1 LLAARPLFA
10 LAVVWLIAAG
20 HTMNFREM
28 GAAHGWVPAEI
39 YSLHNIFA
47 VSIALTLLA
56 CRSLACHASAQH
68 WARCGVLLLAA
79 GSFLNGLYVHAPF
92 PIFVVG
98 RGLAG
103 VGVGLT
109 IFFAPRILDA
119 RLANPTTWASIALP
133 VIGPGAISAATM
145 MHETSDWESGFLV
158 EGFAALIGFILLL
171 TMTKAPDSPESEP
184 SGSQAYLPFLIIG
197 SAGLVYCLHWGQ
209 LYGWLESSD
218 IVIPG
223 ALGGL
228 AMAAASHLAYPQ
240 LDFVAL
246 REGWLR
252 LLLCFFGGVCQFF
265 HGTTMNLYG
274 GLLLNYSTWERTL
287 LIWWLPLGVAT
298 SLGAVHLA
306 MDRWQKRPG
315 VSAAIAG
322 LLLVAAGMHHLYER
336 TFDWPYWQVQNVA
349 DLNWFPAPQYWE
361 LAPGR
366 FIMGLGIGLFM
377 IAMDLKTSPD
387 PEREKR
393 FHPFLL
399 VAQFYGSGLGVALLV
414 NFFLIGQPINY
425 SYAAD
430 RDYIQAEEFAQRRA
444 VLRDALDQ
452 AGEQSPDRQAD
463 ALLFR
468 GTKYESDN
476 LVFAQFYVSFTLA
489 ALGLAVLCLGLLL
502 WDKFCAP
509 HRAHAP

>member
-1 LLAARPLFA
+1 LLAARPLFG
-10 LAVVWLIAAG
+10 LAVAWLTTAG

-39 YSLHNIFA
+39 YSLHTIFA
-47 VSIALTLLA
+47 VSIAVTLLA
-56 CRSLACHASAQH
+56 CPALRRHGSSRSWAQL
-68 WARCGVLLLAA
+68 GGLLLAA
-79 GSFLNGLYVHAPF
+79 ASFLNGLYTRAPF
-92 PIFVVG
+92 AVFFGG
-98 RGLAG
+98 RALAG
-103 VGVGLT
+103 VGVCLT
-109 IFFAPRILDA
+109 IYFAPRILDA
-119 RLANPTTWASIALP
+119 RLANPTSWAAIALP
-133 VIGPGAISAATM
+133 VFGPGVISAATM
-145 MHETSDWESGFLV
+145 MNETSDWESAFLV
-158 EGFAALIGFILLL
+158 EGIGAVIGLILLL
-171 TMTKAPDSPESEP
+171 TIARKPEP
-184 SGSQAYLPFLIIG
+184 SESAPTGSLAFLPFLIIG
-197 SAGLVYCLHWGQ
+197 SLFLVYCLHWGQ
-209 LYGWLESSD
+209 LYGWIESSD
-218 IVIPG
+218 IVIAG
-223 ALGGL
+223 ALGALALAAAFGL
-228 AMAAASHLAYPQ
+228 AYHQ

-252 LLLCFFGGVCQFF
+252 LLLCFFGGACQFF

-287 LIWWLPLGVAT
+287 LTWWLPFGVAT

-306 MDRWQKRPG
+306 RVRWQIRPG
-315 VSAAIAG
+315 LPTAIGG
-322 LLLVAAGMHHLYER
+322 LLLVAAGMHYCYER

-349 DLNWFPAPQYWE
+349 DLNWFQAPQYWE

-366 FIMGLGIGLFM
+366 FFMGMGIGLFM
-377 IAMDLKTSPD
+377 IVMDLKVSPD

-399 VAQFYGSGLGVALLV
+399 VTQFYGSGLGVSLLV

-444 VLRDALDQ
+444 VLRSALDQ

-468 GTKYESDN
+468 GTKYEADN
-476 LVFAQFYVSFTLA
+476 LVFAEFYASFLLA
-489 ALGLAVLCLGLLL
+489 ALSLAALCLGLVL
-502 WDKFCAP
+502 WERSRPP
-509 HRAHAP
+509 HQAHAP